1 MPLVQSK
8 YGRPSSLDIGQVFY
22 TGVENKAKRE
32 PFDDLNTV
40 EEAFWNVFGSP
51 NNSSTIN

>member
-32 PFDDLNTV
+32 HFDDLNTV